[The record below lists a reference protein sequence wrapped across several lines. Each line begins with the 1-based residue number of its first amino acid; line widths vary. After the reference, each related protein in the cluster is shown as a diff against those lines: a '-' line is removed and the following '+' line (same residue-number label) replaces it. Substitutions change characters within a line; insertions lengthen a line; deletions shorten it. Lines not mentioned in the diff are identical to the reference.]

1 MTIPVTGLAAAICAL
16 LLIYCAYA
24 TVKVRLATQI
34 GFGDGDNPD
43 LLAARRT
50 HANLSEHAP
59 IFLIM
64 LGVLELA
71 NANHIG
77 LTIIAAIFLIGRVLH
92 IVGMAQHHKGGSP
105 RFRQMGVLATW
116 LTTVAL
122 ALWIVFLFVTMH
134 L

>member
-1 MTIPVTGLAAAICAL
+1 MTLPVTGLAAAICAL

-24 TVKVRLATQI
+24 TVRQRLASQI

-43 LLAARRT
+43 LLTARRI

-71 NANHIG
+71 NAHHLG
-77 LTIIAAIFLIGRVLH
+77 LTTITALFLVGRVAH
-92 IVGMAQHHKGGSP
+92 IVGMNQHHKGGSP
-105 RFRQMGVLATW
+105 RFRQLGVITTW
-116 LTTVAL
+116 LTMAAL
-122 ALWIVFLFVTMH
+122 ALWILFLFATMH
-134 L
+134 I

>member
-1 MTIPVTGLAAAICAL
+1 MTLPVTGLAAAICAL

-24 TVKVRLATQI
+24 TVRQRLASQI

-43 LLAARRT
+43 LLTARRI

-71 NANHIG
+71 NAHHFG
-77 LTIIAAIFLIGRVLH
+77 LTTITALFLVGRVAVCNHACLGREGDQRSFPVAGIAEAAI
-92 IVGMAQHHKGGSP
+92 
-105 RFRQMGVLATW
+105 
-116 LTTVAL
+116 
-122 ALWIVFLFVTMH
+122 
-134 L
+134 

>member
-92 IVGMAQHHKGGSP
+92 IVGMTQHHKGGSP